1 MRPSL
6 MRSVRRSFLEHWFLG
21 VVAIILGV
29 WLLTLVAYDLGVDG
43 ISFRNRYTGQYATID
58 FMREHDRPFVGLA
71 DGVGLELDAGGPQ
84 LRATVVALEPGLPGF
99 SLICG
104 SHGTADG
111 IAMVTH
117 RQGDWLYRAPSDESK
132 NHEAVNGR
140 RPESR
145 AFILTLAYDRKTGE
159 RVVVEPN
166 TPLAAQEA
174 LLAERGLVV
183 SDATRIGLE
192 SLTDLPVISMQ
203 REGCVIFNAA
213 FVAVTILWLVIG
225 GLALLLVR
233 VVRAR
238 RAGRSR

>member
-1 MRPSL
+1 MS
-6 MRSVRRSFLEHWFLG
+6 SIRRSFLDHWFLG
-21 VVAIILGV
+21 VFAIIFGV

-71 DGVGLELDAGGPQ
+71 DGVGLELDDGGPQ

-99 SLICG
+99 GLVCG
-104 SHGTADG
+104 THGTADG

-117 RQGDWLYRAPSDESK
+117 RHGDWLYRAPSDESK
-132 NHEAVNGR
+132 NYEAVHGR

-145 AFILTLAYDRKTGE
+145 AFILTIAYERTTGE
-159 RVVVEPN
+159 RVVVQPD
-166 TPLAAQEA
+166 TPLGAQEA
-174 LLAERGLVV
+174 LLAERGLAV
-183 SDATRIGLE
+183 SDATRLSLE
-192 SLTDLPVISMQ
+192 SLADLPVISMQ

-213 FVAVTILWLVIG
+213 FVAVTLLWLVIG

-233 VVRAR
+233 LVRAR
-238 RAGRSR
+238 RAARGRRQG